1 MAEDVD
7 NYDWGDDPF
16 AGDIDFDSDFDKA
29 EKHGFLRS
37 FATGFL
43 SGVVE
48 KTVGDTD
55 ARIDTLKMV
64 LPKTWTRAF
73 NTLDQL
79 NRKRRELTRELQGEI
94 HGSMDDLQY
103 LAKRAGDRLQKSFP
117 NKIGEGLI
125 EFSKNDYSSWENT
138 GGNRADNPESMQ
150 SVEDGEVNDVLDQA
164 GVNSL
169 KERETTVDVGN
180 AQIGMMTEIGSRT
193 IGNLNV
199 INQQLIKSNSLLEG
213 ILDYQRRV
221 QARNDSMRLTLAAR
235 SFLTDSKYYKFQ
247 EASNHRIIRELKA
260 ISINS
265 AKSDY
270 EKTSHSQAV
279 RKSIRDSVFTT
290 VKGQFGGVA
299 DYFSERFGKSARS
312 DAVGNIGEIASS
324 LRMAL
329 EMTDGMDF
337 NFGSMMGN
345 AAAGMFIS
353 SLPRLMRSGK
363 AKTALEKLKK
373 RFPEAAKKA
382 EEAYIRLEDLGNVV
396 NYSAANL
403 EGMANTM
410 VDFNKNSYYDEEMTY
425 EDYLDQLTGDQKP
438 MGKYEWKMKT
448 FARNAL
454 NKGSATVLDDMYA
467 SQATQYNL
475 QRRTLKDNFEVQ
487 PWTRQSNRTLNE
499 AIPALLGAIEL
510 SLEKIRTGDDTLKAR
525 SYDYVRGKLIDHK
538 QKTADAFNRTFQQND
553 FRNYADMA
561 LRTANQLDPGK
572 ELTESARK
580 ALAME
585 MANQAD
591 RKKGFSPYNYMDLPH
606 LNPSDAAEIRG
617 LMQRNFGIT
626 DDIFNEFKEGDHV
639 QREAKLTYLPTEGG
653 RELAAKVIDEAI
665 RLGKFAPDL
674 AENIDVARNS
684 GYQDLM
690 KDLGMIKTEYGR
702 ERLDEDKVKALLQ
715 EFINDPEK
723 RITRKDPQA
732 EPYRRTRP
740 FGGPGNPFPTPE
752 PNDAPNGPKP
762 PADEADADKPDE
774 MKETMKALRASMDQV
789 AENTKSTLTDGRS
802 TNIGSFADKL
812 GERVDRTNTQ
822 LETLVALATDRNGI
836 LSKILEAR
844 PLAAEEQMDKEDS
857 AEVKAEKLSILDRLK
872 QTSFKDIFNKGMD
885 NLLKH
890 EPLVLGGLLGGLAG
904 MAIYNPKAAAIAGG
918 GVAVAMAY
926 GKFRS
931 MALARKAMDDQDL
944 YEEGSTE
951 PILEA
956 WKLRRGDYY
965 DMLTKKSID
974 TWDAI
979 TGGVMDLSNNAVI
992 GAKRLA
998 NKLFTEDN
1006 KEVFLSGLDKVR
1018 DMMVKAFKW
1027 FDPVGR
1033 IKGIAGKVATRFY
1046 QMDVYVDG
1054 ESEPALYGN
1063 RFAKGHYYVKDSEGK
1078 FVPINGWNEITGAV
1092 YDKNGSVLITEEEY
1106 DRGLKTSM
1114 GLNINKLGKGA
1125 QTAKKW
1131 GIDLFNK
1138 AKTHALP
1145 YAKNAFD
1152 KGKAHLKAD
1161 YTPIVTAVDR
1171 IYDLLV
1177 EHWGY
1182 ENKRKKDDDDVPTPS
1197 PTPGPNNPPGPFPTP
1212 ASDITNP
1219 VNPAAMDGT
1228 PKESEEDLV
1237 ARRKLLKARRQTPAP
1252 DFVGPLPFRTPN
1264 PEGEPQPETP
1274 KPIITPPTDDAP
1286 PRTWIFRRDYD
1297 DMKKRFPLMT
1307 DKVEEYRKRY
1317 EDHQRELNGKEADK
1331 PAANTQ
1337 DPNRLNSL
1345 ADKENKADAKK
1356 EDQVQDAIIEI
1367 AKNFGYGE
1375 KPGDKE
1381 KQKPKGLFGLIGSM
1395 IGGIATGIGKL
1406 TGFFGSKILWKGL
1419 GNLFKFSM
1427 FGIKLLPKIATG
1439 IGVLGSALITLIK
1452 SGSLGN
1458 AAGDLID
1465 GMRGGDRN
1473 DPARRD
1479 RRNRRRNRPTPGRG
1493 LMGGLGKVGAGLAV
1507 TAGADALID
1516 NGIVD
1521 KDSGMGQVLGYAG
1534 DAVTAWGVGQMAWA
1548 GLRMAG
1554 VGAAAGGLSLG
1565 GIGTAIGAGAAAL
1578 LSAPVVIGAA
1588 IVGGVAWGAWQTVKA
1603 MVPRQYLIRMTQYGL
1618 SDPQGDLAEKLLK
1631 IETMLTDY
1639 VVIGNGKAS
1648 LNQNAP
1654 LEKVIQ
1660 MLVGDIPNK
1669 KGISDTLSWF
1679 NGRFKP
1685 VFMTYMACLDVVKIK
1700 TLTDYDKMRTGD
1712 VYKVAKQTHEAISL
1726 LVPFPYTITA
1736 KFDPENPILDREAT
1750 IIRVNNYLAELKTN
1764 TETGDRLAGID
1775 PVAPVETVKGS
1786 SVEALQQEKVQL
1798 ETKLRDPNAEFEGW
1812 FGKSKAES
1820 RLKDVQGEITKL
1832 NNAYQAGTVIGDIFV
1847 KDMLPDNQ
1855 SVDMLTAIRLA
1866 CYGNEDNIP
1875 WRVEAVLKLERY
1887 CEQFFKVT
1895 GDTAEF
1901 SGQIGDLFAQF
1912 KDAFRAKDN
1921 QAQEWCRWFKDRFLP
1936 VLTNYMIQVNKYRK
1950 GRPGVVW
1957 KTLSVTARYE
1967 IAKALVDSK
1976 IEVVG
1981 GIITTIWYVR
1991 SSPFADSKSPAR
2003 SDKVDKML
2011 QILSEASV
2019 TARLK
2024 DPEMEAGKTN
2034 AQTWANAISPHKTG
2048 GGFTE
2053 KSANVQDASQFK
2065 TARDAMAGGQFSTNG
2080 APAGNTFGLNGA
2092 FKTPENQFGFQP
2104 MTGDSST
2111 DHLDMSG
2118 VSAQQG
2124 KDSGVSVPKKLAE
2137 QLIIRE
2143 MMKQGFTDPRAIA
2156 EMLALTNY
2164 ETGGYKR
2171 TVENMKYSTPEQLMK
2186 TFKEVRSID
2195 QAKQLIAMGEVGIA
2209 NTVYGG
2215 GKGASLGNK
2224 DPGDGYLYRG
2234 RGMVQLTGRANYE
2247 KYGKELGIDLVNHPE
2262 LLSNDPNVMAQVAVA
2277 FFKNSKLLRG
2287 ITEDGDFGKAAAGLN
2302 GGNVLPDMQKR
2313 YALYMEYL
2321 KQIQDKSLGAD
2332 DKFLSENSG
2341 SQTPTEM
2348 YGSTGPSQMQTPP
2361 GYGGGAVTGAP
2372 AYNGGSG
2379 GVGAGAYSG
2388 APTGGDGFANYS
2400 TEGNYTGTGEGSGL
2414 ILKSEETTGG
2424 GAHHPGLEALCKI
2437 IQTRIPGFNR
2447 FTALNDRYHVEK
2459 GSKGLHPKGLAA
2471 DFTLTMGAQG
2481 SQRATAMVI
2490 EIMRGAGLSP
2500 SEYSVINEYMVKTA
2514 IGTGGH
2520 IHAGFKTPG
2529 AAEKFLQA
2537 SGGTQPNGQDTTGAG
2552 GGMVQPT
2559 QQPSSPPAS
2568 DPAADAPVAQPM
2580 GTQAQPRTM
2589 PTPPPPP
2596 VGEPKAPEGVG
2607 EPDDEFEG
2615 KPNFTS
2621 LPLPKDNRGAQPQG
2635 LPEGYEANQR
2645 RNAQAGHDGSAI
2657 NDLLSGLKDLIGQN
2671 AKSDDEV
2678 KQLLAVL
2685 VKTAQEGNNIAKTSG
2700 GASDKD
2706 AYVSMR

>member
-1 MAEDVD
+1 MAEDVG
-7 NYDWGDDPF
+7 NYDWGNDPF
-16 AGDIDFDSDFDKA
+16 EGDIDFDADFDKA
-29 EKHGFLRS
+29 EKHGFIRS

-103 LAKRAGDRLQKSFP
+103 LAKRAGERLQKSFP
-117 NKIGEGLI
+117 NKIGDGLI
-125 EFSKNDYSSWENT
+125 EFSKNDFSSWENT
-138 GGNRADNPESMQ
+138 GGSNADNPESMQ

-180 AQIGMMTEIGSRT
+180 AQIGMMAEIGGRT
-193 IGNLNV
+193 IGGLNV
-199 INQQLIKSNSLLEG
+199 LNQQLVRSNMLLEG

-260 ISINS
+260 ISVNS

-312 DAVGNIGEIASS
+312 DAVGSVGEIASS

-329 EMTDGMDF
+329 EMTEGMDF
-337 NFGSMMGN
+337 NFGNMMGN

-363 AKTALEKLKK
+363 AKEALDKLKK
-373 RFPEAAKKA
+373 RFPEVAKKA
-382 EEAYIRLEDLGNVV
+382 EDAYIRLEDLGNVV
-396 NYSAANL
+396 NYGAANL

-410 VDFNKNSYYDEEMTY
+410 VDFNKNSFYHDEDMTY
-425 EDYLDQLTGDQKP
+425 EDYLDQLEGDAKP

-448 FARNAL
+448 VVRNAA
-454 NKGSATVLDDMYA
+454 NKASSAILDDMYS

-475 QRRTLKDNFEVQ
+475 QRRTLKDNFEAT

-499 AIPALLGAIEL
+499 AIPAMLGAIEL

-525 SYDYVRGKLIDHK
+525 SYDFVRGKLIDHK
-538 QKTADAFNRTFQQND
+538 QKVSDAFNRTFQQND

-561 LRTANQLDPGK
+561 TRTANQLDPNK
-572 ELTESARK
+572 ELTDSARK

-585 MANQAD
+585 MAKQAD
-591 RKKGFSPYNYMDLPH
+591 RKKGFSPYNYMELPH
-606 LNPSDAAEIRG
+606 LNPNDAAEIRG

-626 DDIFNEFKEGDHV
+626 DDIFEEFKEGDHV

-674 AENIDVARNS
+674 ANNIDVSRNS
-684 GYQDLM
+684 GYHDLM
-690 KDLGMIKTEYGR
+690 KEWGMTKTEYGR
-702 ERLDEDKVKALLQ
+702 DRMDEDKIWQLFQ
-715 EFINDPEK
+715 EFVNDPEK
-723 RITRKDPQA
+723 RITRADPQA

-740 FGGPGNPFPTPE
+740 FGGAFPTP
-752 PNDAPNGPKP
+752 DADSAPIGPKP
-762 PADEADADKPDE
+762 TPDVTGPDVPDE
-774 MKETMKALRASMDQV
+774 FQETMKALRTSMDQV
-789 AENTKSTLTDGRS
+789 AENTKSTLLDGRS

-812 GERVDRTNTQ
+812 GERVDRTNAQ

-836 LSKILEAR
+836 LGKILEAR
-844 PLAAEEQMDKEDS
+844 PAAAEGEMDKEDT

-944 YEEGSTE
+944 YEEGSAD

-965 DMLTKKSID
+965 DMLTGKAID

-979 TGGVMDLSNNAVI
+979 TGGVMDLTNNTVI

-1018 DMMVKAFKW
+1018 DLMVKAFKW

-1033 IKGIAGKVATRFY
+1033 IKGLAGKIATRFY
-1046 QMDVYVDG
+1046 QMDVYVNG

-1078 FVPINGWNEITGAV
+1078 FVQIEGWNEITGAV
-1092 YDKNGSVLITEEEY
+1092 YDKNGNVLITEEEY
-1106 DRGLKTSM
+1106 DAGLKTSM

-1131 GIDLFNK
+1131 GLDLFNK
-1138 AKTHALP
+1138 AKEHALP

-1152 KGKAHLKAD
+1152 KGKGALKAD
-1161 YTPIVTAVDR
+1161 YTPIVSAVDR

-1177 EHWGY
+1177 DHWGY
-1182 ENKRKKDDDDVPTPS
+1182 ENKRNKDGDVPTPS
-1197 PTPGPNNPPGPFPTP
+1197 PTPGPNNPPGTGPFPTP
-1212 ASDITNP
+1212 ASDITTS
-1219 VNPAAMDGT
+1219 VNPEAMDGT

-1237 ARRKLLKARRQTPAP
+1237 ARRKLLKLRRATPAP
-1252 DFVGPLPFRTPN
+1252 DFVGPLPFRTPDPDGEVK
-1264 PEGEPQPETP
+1264 PEPSKPEFG
-1274 KPIITPPTDDAP
+1274 PPADDAA
-1286 PRTWIFRRDYD
+1286 PRTWIFKRDYD
-1297 DMKKRFPLMT
+1297 DMKKRFPLMA
-1307 DKVEEYRKRY
+1307 DEVEKYRKRY
-1317 EDHQRELNGKEADK
+1317 EDRQAEMNGEEADK
-1331 PAANTQ
+1331 PADTN

-1345 ADKENKADAKK
+1345 ADKKNKAEEKK

-1367 AKNFGYGE
+1367 AKNFGFGE
-1375 KPGDKE
+1375 KQGDKD
-1381 KQKPKGLFGLIGSM
+1381 KHKPKGLFGLIGGM
-1395 IGGIATGIGKL
+1395 IGGIATGISKL
-1406 TGFFGSKILWKGL
+1406 TGFFGSKILWSGL
-1419 GNLFKFSM
+1419 SNLFRFSM
-1427 FGIKLLPKIATG
+1427 FGIRLLPKIASG
-1439 IGVLGSALITLIK
+1439 IGILGGALITLIK

-1458 AAGDLID
+1458 AAGDLMD
-1465 GMRGGDRN
+1465 RMRGGDPN

-1479 RRNRRRNRPTPGRG
+1479 RRDRRRRRNTPGRRFA
-1493 LMGGLGKVGAGLAV
+1493 GGLGKVGAGLAV
-1507 TAGADALID
+1507 SAGANALMD
-1516 NGIVD
+1516 NGIID
-1521 KDSGMGQVLGYAG
+1521 KDSGMGQVMDMAG
-1534 DAVTAWGVGQMAWA
+1534 TAATIWGVGQM
-1548 GLRMAG
+1548 G
-1554 VGAAAGGLSLG
+1554 VSTLSAL
-1565 GIGTAIGAGAAAL
+1565 GIGTGLGASIMSGLGVAGTAIVGA
-1578 LSAPVVIGAA
+1578 LSAPVLIGAA
-1588 IVGGVAWGAWQTVKA
+1588 VVGGAAYGAYRLVKA

-1618 SDPQGDLAEKLLK
+1618 SDPQGDLAEKLLQ
-1631 IETMLTDY
+1631 IEAMLTDY

-1660 MLVGDIPNK
+1660 ILIGNLSDK
-1669 KGISDTLSWF
+1669 KGVSDTLSWF

-1700 TLTDYDKMRTGD
+1700 TLADYDKVRTGD
-1712 VYKVAKQTHEAISL
+1712 AYKVAKQTHEAISL
-1726 LVPFPYTITA
+1726 LVPFPYTIVG
-1736 KFDPENPILDREAT
+1736 KFDPDNPILDREPT
-1750 IIRVNNYLAELKTN
+1750 IIKVNNYLAELKTN
-1764 TETGDRLAGID
+1764 TETGDRLAGND
-1775 PVAPVETVKGS
+1775 PVEPVETVKGA
-1786 SVEALQQEKVQL
+1786 SVEALQQEKVRL
-1798 ETKLRDPNAEFEGW
+1798 ETQLRDPNTKYEGW

-1820 RLKDVQGEITKL
+1820 RLEDVQGEIAKL
-1832 NNAYQAGTVIGDIFV
+1832 NDAYKAGTVIADIFV

-1855 SVDMLTAIRLA
+1855 PVDMLTAIRLA

-1901 SGQIGDLFAQF
+1901 TGQIGDLFAQF

-1936 VLTNYMIQVNKYRK
+1936 VLTNYMIQVSKYRK

-1976 IEVVG
+1976 VEVVG
-1981 GIITTIWYVR
+1981 GIITTVWYVR
-1991 SSPFADSKSPAR
+1991 SSPFAGSESPAR
-2003 SDKVDKML
+2003 PDKVDKML

-2048 GGFTE
+2048 GGFTD
-2053 KSANVQDASQFK
+2053 KYANTQDASQFK
-2065 TARDAMAGGQFSTNG
+2065 TARDAMAGGQFSTSG
-2080 APAGNTFGLNGA
+2080 APAGNTFGMNGA

-2111 DHLDMSG
+2111 DHLDMTG
-2118 VSAQQG
+2118 VTAQQG
-2124 KDSGVSVPKKLAE
+2124 KDSGVAVPKKLAE

-2224 DPGDGYLYRG
+2224 APGDGYLYRG

-2313 YALYMEYL
+2313 YALYMDYL

-2348 YGSTGPSQMQTPP
+2348 YGNTGPSQMQTPA
-2361 GYGGGAVTGAP
+2361 GYGGGATGAP

-2379 GVGAGAYSG
+2379 GVGAGPYSG
-2388 APTGGDGFANYS
+2388 APVGGEGFANYS
-2400 TEGNYTGTGEGSGL
+2400 TEGNYTNTGAGSGL

-2437 IQTRIPGFNR
+2437 IQSRIPGFNR

-2471 DFTLTMGAQG
+2471 DFTLTMGAPG

-2559 QQPSSPPAS
+2559 QQPGSPPVS
-2568 DPAADAPVAQPM
+2568 EPAAEAPVGQP
-2580 GTQAQPRTM
+2580 QVPPVRTM

-2607 EPDDEFEG
+2607 EPDDEFQG

-2621 LPLPKDNRGAQPQG
+2621 LPLPKDNRTPNPQG

-2645 RNAQAGHDGSAI
+2645 RNAAAGHDGSAI
-2657 NDLLSGLKDLIGQN
+2657 NDLLAGLKDLIGQN

-2700 GASDKD
+2700 SGGDKD
-2706 AYVSMR
+2706 GYVSMR

>member
-16 AGDIDFDSDFDKA
+16 SGDIDFDSDFDKA
-29 EKHGFLRS
+29 EKHGFIRS

-73 NTLDQL
+73 NTLEQL
-79 NRKRRELTRELQGEI
+79 NRRRRELTRELQGEI

-117 NKIGEGLI
+117 NKIGEGLV
-125 EFSKNDYSSWENT
+125 EFSKNDFSSWENT
-138 GGNRADNPESMQ
+138 GGNNADSSDSMQ

-180 AQIGMMTEIGSRT
+180 AQIGMMAEVGGRT
-193 IGNLNV
+193 IGGLNV
-199 INQQLIKSNSLLEG
+199 INQQLVRSNMLLEG
-213 ILDYQRRV
+213 ILDYQRKV

-260 ISINS
+260 IAISS

-270 EKTSHSQAV
+270 EKTTHSQAAK
-279 RKSIRDSVFTT
+279 KSIRDSVFTT

-299 DYFSERFGKSARS
+299 DYFNERFGKSARS
-312 DAVGNIGEIASS
+312 DAVGSIGDIAGS

-337 NFGSMMGN
+337 NVGSMLGN

-353 SLPRLMRSGK
+353 SLPRLMRTGK
-363 AKTALEKLKK
+363 AKAALDKLKT
-373 RFPEAAKKA
+373 RFPEVAKKA
-382 EEAYIRLEDLGNVV
+382 EDAYIRLEDLGNVT
-396 NYSAANL
+396 NYAAANL
-403 EGMANTM
+403 EGMANTL
-410 VDFNKNSYYDEEMTY
+410 VDFNKNSFYHDDDMTY
-425 EDYLDQLTGDQKP
+425 EDYLDQFTGKGKP
-438 MGKYEWKMKT
+438 MGKYEWNMKT
-448 FARNAL
+448 FARNAV
-454 NKGSATVLDDMYA
+454 NKGSGAILDDMYS

-475 QRRTLKDNFEVQ
+475 QRRTLKDNFEVA
-487 PWTRQSNRTLNE
+487 PWTKQNNRTLNE

-525 SYDYVRGKLIDHK
+525 SYDYVRGKLVDHR
-538 QKTADAFNRTFQQND
+538 QKVSDAFNRTFQQND

-561 LRTANQLDPGK
+561 LRTANQLDPKK

-591 RKKGFSPYNYMDLPH
+591 RKKGFSPYNYMELEH
-606 LNPSDAAEIRG
+606 LNPNDAAEIRG

-626 DDIFNEFKEGDHV
+626 DDIFNEFKDGDHV
-639 QREAKLTYLPTEGG
+639 QREAKLMYLPTEAG
-653 RELAAKVIDEAI
+653 REMAAKVIDEAI

-674 AENIDVARNS
+674 AENIDVSGNS
-684 GYQDLM
+684 GYYDLM
-690 KDLGMIKTEYGR
+690 KEWGMIKTEHGR
-702 ERLDEDKVKALLQ
+702 DRLDEDKVKDLLK
-715 EFINDPEK
+715 EFINDPSK
-723 RITRKDPQA
+723 RITRADPQA
-732 EPYRRTRP
+732 EPYRRTRS
-740 FGGPGNPFPTPE
+740 FGGPFPTPE
-752 PNDAPNGPKP
+752 PESAPIGPKATPDVTGPDAP
-762 PADEADADKPDE
+762 DEFQ
-774 MKETMKALRASMDQV
+774 ETMKSLKASMEQV
-789 AENTKSTLTDGRS
+789 SENTKSTLLDGRS
-802 TNIGSFADKL
+802 TNIGSFVDKL

-822 LETLVALATDRNGI
+822 LETLVTLATDRNGT
-836 LSKILEAR
+836 LTKILEAR
-844 PLAAEEQMDKEDS
+844 GTSSEEKMTKEE
-857 AEVKAEKLSILDRLK
+857 ANEIKAEKLSILDRLK
-872 QTSFKDIFNKGMD
+872 QTSFKDMFNKGMD
-885 NLLKH
+885 TLLKH

-944 YEEGSTE
+944 YEEGSDV

-965 DMLTKKSID
+965 DMLTGKSID

-979 TGGVMDLSNNAVI
+979 TGAVSDLSNNTVI

-1006 KEVFLSGLDKVR
+1006 KEVFLTGLSKVR
-1018 DMMVKAFKW
+1018 ELMMKAFKW
-1027 FDPVGR
+1027 FDPIGR
-1033 IKGIAGKVATRFY
+1033 VKGIAGKIAERFY

-1063 RFAKGHYYVKDSEGK
+1063 RFGKGHYYVKDSEGK

-1106 DRGLKTSM
+1106 DRGLRTSM
-1114 GLNINKLGKGA
+1114 GLNVNKLGKGA
-1125 QTAKKW
+1125 RTAKKW

-1138 AKTHALP
+1138 AKEHAMP
-1145 YAKNAFD
+1145 WAKKTLN
-1152 KGKAHLKAD
+1152 KGKEHFRAD

-1177 EHWGY
+1177 KHWGY
-1182 ENKRKKDDDDVPTPS
+1182 PNERGDDPTPTPS
-1197 PTPGPNNPPGPFPTP
+1197 NTPGPHNPPGPVPFPTP
-1212 ASDITNP
+1212 ESDITQP

-1237 ARRKLLKARRQTPAP
+1237 ARRKLLKLRRQTPAP
-1252 DFVGPLPFRTPN
+1252 NFVGPLPFKTPN
-1264 PEGEPQPETP
+1264 PEGEPQPEAA
-1274 KPIITPPTDDAP
+1274 KPIFTPVDPDAP

-1297 DMKKRFPLMT
+1297 DMKKRYPHMT

-1331 PAANTQ
+1331 PSADTK
-1337 DPNRLNSL
+1337 DPTRLNSL
-1345 ADKENKADAKK
+1345 ADKENKAEAKK
-1356 EDQVQDAIIEI
+1356 EDQVQDAIITI
-1367 AKNFGYGE
+1367 AKNFGFGE
-1375 KPGDKE
+1375 KPGDKTKE
-1381 KQKPKGLFGLIGSM
+1381 KPKGLFALIGSM

-1406 TGFFGSKILWKGL
+1406 TGFFGSKILWSGL
-1419 GNLFKFSM
+1419 SNLFKFSL
-1427 FGIKLLPKIATG
+1427 FGIRTLPKIATG
-1439 IGVLGSALITLIK
+1439 IGAISSAIMTLIQ
-1452 SGSLGN
+1452 SRSLGN
-1458 AAGDLID
+1458 AAGDLMD
-1465 GMRGGDRN
+1465 GMRGGEGRN
-1473 DPARRD
+1473 PGRNER
-1479 RRNRRRNRPTPGRG
+1479 RRNRRQRNSPGRG
-1493 LMGGLGKVGAGLAV
+1493 FGGGLGKLGAGLAIS
-1507 TAGADALID
+1507 AGANAMMDS
-1516 NGIVD
+1516 GIID
-1521 KDSGMGQVLGYAG
+1521 KDSGMGQAMDMAG
-1534 DAVTAWGVGQMAWA
+1534 DAASIWGVGQMAWSA
-1548 GLRMAG
+1548 LRLAG
-1554 VGAAAGGLSLG
+1554 VGAAGAGLGLG
-1565 GIGTAIGAGAAAL
+1565 GIGAAIGTGIAGL
-1578 LSAPVVIGAA
+1578 LSAPVIIGGA
-1588 IVGGVAWGAWQTVKA
+1588 IVGGVAYGAWQTVKA

-1618 SDPQGDLAEKLLK
+1618 SDPQGDLADKLLQ
-1631 IETMLTDY
+1631 IEEMLTDY

-1648 LNQNAP
+1648 LSKDAP

-1660 MLVGDIPNK
+1660 LLVGNIADR

-1700 TLTDYDKMRTGD
+1700 TLKEYDKTRTGN
-1712 VYKVAKQTHEAISL
+1712 VYRVAKQAHEAISL

-1736 KFDPENPILDREAT
+1736 KFDPDNPILDREAT
-1750 IIRVNNYLAELKTN
+1750 IIKVNNYLAELKSN

-1775 PVAPVETVKGS
+1775 PVQPVETVKGA
-1786 SVEALQQEKVQL
+1786 SVESLQQEKVQL
-1798 ETKLRDPNAEFEGW
+1798 ESKLRDPNAEFEGW
-1812 FGKSKAES
+1812 FGKSKAED
-1820 RLKDVQGEITKL
+1820 RLKEVQGEISKL
-1832 NNAYQAGTVIGDIFV
+1832 NDAYKAGTVIGDIFV
-1847 KDMLPDNQ
+1847 KDMLPDNRPI
-1855 SVDMLTAIRLA
+1855 DMLTAIRLA
-1866 CYGNEDNIP
+1866 AYGNEDNIP

-1887 CEQFFKVT
+1887 CEQYFKVT
-1895 GDTAEF
+1895 GETAEF
-1901 SGQIGDLFAQF
+1901 TGQIGDLFAQF

-1921 QAQEWCRWFKDRFLP
+1921 QAHDWCLWFKDRFLP
-1936 VLTNYMIQVNKYRK
+1936 VLTNYMIQTNKYRK

-1967 IAKALVDSK
+1967 IAKALVETKVETGSGL
-1976 IEVVG
+1976 VATV
-1981 GIITTIWYVR
+1981 WYVR
-1991 SSPFADSKSPAR
+1991 ASPFDGTKSPGR

-2053 KSANVQDASQFK
+2053 KYANTQDASQFQ
-2065 TARDAMAGGQFSTNG
+2065 TARDAMNGGQFSTSG

-2104 MTGDSST
+2104 MAGDSST

-2224 DPGDGYLYRG
+2224 APGDGYLYRG

-2247 KYGKELGIDLVNHPE
+2247 KYGKELGIDLVNKPE

-2313 YALYMEYL
+2313 YALYMDYL
-2321 KQIQDKSLGAD
+2321 KQIQDKTLGAD
-2332 DKFLSENSG
+2332 DKYLTENSG

-2348 YGSTGPSQMQTPP
+2348 YGSAGPSEMKTPES
-2361 GYGGGAVTGAP
+2361 YGGGVTGAP
-2372 AYNGGSG
+2372 AYNGGPAG
-2379 GVGAGAYSG
+2379 GVGGGAYSG
-2388 APTGGDGFANYS
+2388 TPQGGGDFANYG
-2400 TEGNYTGTGEGSGL
+2400 TEGNYTNTGAGSGL
-2414 ILKSEETTGG
+2414 LLKSEETTGG

-2437 IQTRIPGFNR
+2437 IQARIPGFKQW
-2447 FTALNDRYHVEK
+2447 TALNDRYHVEK

-2481 SQRATAMVI
+2481 SQRAVAMVI

-2537 SGGTQPNGQDTTGAG
+2537 SGGAQTNGEDTTAG
-2552 GGMVQPT
+2552 SGGMVQPN
-2559 QQPSSPPAS
+2559 QQPQTPPAS
-2568 DPAADAPVAQPM
+2568 EPAAETSAPQPQA
-2580 GTQAQPRTM
+2580 TQQPRTM

-2607 EPDDEFEG
+2607 EPDNEFQG

-2645 RNAQAGHDGSAI
+2645 RNAAAGHDGSAL
-2657 NDLLSGLKDLIGQN
+2657 NDLLVGLKDLIGQN
-2671 AKSDDEV
+2671 AKPDDEV

-2685 VKTAQEGNNIAKTSG
+2685 VKTAQEGNDIAKKAG
-2700 GASDKD
+2700 GGGDKD
-2706 AYVSMR
+2706 GYVSMN

>member
-1 MAEDVD
+1 MAEDLD

-16 AGDIDFDSDFDKA
+16 SGDIDFDSDFDKA
-29 EKHGFLRS
+29 EKHGFIRS

-48 KTVGDTD
+48 RTVGDTD

-79 NRKRRELTRELQGEI
+79 NRKRREITRELQGEI

-103 LAKRAGDRLQKSFP
+103 LAKRAGERLQKSFP

-138 GGNRADNPESMQ
+138 GGNNADSSDSMQ

-193 IGNLNV
+193 IGGLNV
-199 INQQLIKSNSLLEG
+199 ISQQLGRSNILLEG
-213 ILDYQRRV
+213 ILDYQRKV

-260 ISINS
+260 IALNS

-270 EKTSHSQAV
+270 EKTTHSQAAK
-279 RKSIRDSVFTT
+279 KSIRDSVFTT
-290 VKGQFGGVA
+290 VKGQFGGIA

-312 DAVGNIGEIASS
+312 DAVGGVGEIASS

-329 EMTDGMDF
+329 EMTEGMDF
-337 NFGSMMGN
+337 NFGNMLGG

-363 AKTALEKLKK
+363 AKDALAKLKK

-396 NYSAANL
+396 NYGAANL
-403 EGMANTM
+403 EGMANTL
-410 VDFNKNSYYDEEMTY
+410 VDFNKNSYYDEDITY
-425 EDYLDQLTGDQKP
+425 EDYLDQHTGDDEP
-438 MGKYEWKMKT
+438 MGKYEWTMKT
-448 FARNAL
+448 FARNAT
-454 NKGSATVLDDMYA
+454 NKASGAVLDDMYA

-475 QRRTLKDNFEVQ
+475 QRRSLKDNFEVA
-487 PWTRQSNRTLNE
+487 PWTRQNNRTLNE

-525 SYDYVRGKLIDHK
+525 SYDYVRGKLVDHK
-538 QKTADAFNRTFQQND
+538 QRVSDAFNRTFQQND

-561 LRTANQLDPGK
+561 LRTANQLDPNK

-580 ALAME
+580 ALALE

-591 RKKGFSPYNYMDLPH
+591 KKKGFSPYNYMELGH

-617 LMQRNFGIT
+617 IMQRNFGIT

-639 QREAKLTYLPTEGG
+639 QREAKLAYLPTEGG

-674 AENIDVARNS
+674 ATNIDVSRNS
-684 GYQDLM
+684 GYHDLM
-690 KDLGMIKTEYGR
+690 KDMGMIKTEYGR
-702 ERLDEDKVKALLQ
+702 DRMDEEKIKGLLQ

-723 RITRKDPQA
+723 RITRPDPQP

-740 FGGPGNPFPTPE
+740 FGGAFPTPE
-752 PNDAPNGPKP
+752 PDDAPIGPKVGP
-762 PADEADADKPDE
+762 EAKDPDAPDE
-774 MKETMKALRASMDQV
+774 FQETLKAMRASMDQV
-789 AENTKSTLTDGRS
+789 AENTKSTLLDGRS
-802 TNIGSFADKL
+802 ANIGSYVDKL
-812 GERVDRTNTQ
+812 GERIDRTNAQ
-822 LETLVALATDRNGI
+822 LETLVTLATDRNGT
-836 LSKILEAR
+836 LLKILEAR
-844 PLAAEEQMDKEDS
+844 PTTAEDELTEG
-857 AEVKAEKLSILDRLK
+857 EKSEIDNEKRSILDRLK
-872 QTSFKDIFNKGMD
+872 QTNFKEIFNKGMD
-885 NLLKH
+885 TLLKH

-918 GVAVAMAY
+918 GIAVAMAY

-944 YEEGSTE
+944 YEEGADE

-965 DMLTKKSID
+965 DMLTKQSID

-979 TGGVMDLSNNAVI
+979 TGAVMDVTNNTVI

-1018 DMMVKAFKW
+1018 DLMVKAFKW

-1033 IKGIAGKVATRFY
+1033 VKGIAGKVAERFY
-1046 QMDVYVDG
+1046 QMDVYING

-1063 RFAKGHYYVKDSEGK
+1063 RFGKGHYYVKDSEGK

-1092 YDKNGSVLITEEEY
+1092 YDKNGNVLITEEEY
-1106 DRGLKTSM
+1106 DAGLTTSM

-1131 GIDLFNK
+1131 GLDLFNK
-1138 AKTHALP
+1138 AKDHAAP
-1145 YAKNAFD
+1145 WAKNAFD
-1152 KGKAHLKAD
+1152 KGKGALRAD

-1171 IYDLLV
+1171 IYDLMV
-1177 EHWGY
+1177 KHWGY
-1182 ENKRKKDDDDVPTPS
+1182 ENERNKGEDETPTPS
-1197 PTPGPNNPPGPFPTP
+1197 PTPGPHNPPGSGPFPTP

-1219 VNPAAMDGT
+1219 VNPEAMDGT

-1237 ARRKLLKARRQTPAP
+1237 ARRKLLKLRRQTPAP
-1252 DFVGPLPFRTPN
+1252 DFVGPLPFRTPT
-1264 PEGEPQPETP
+1264 PEGEPQPEEE

-1286 PRTWIFRRDYD
+1286 PRTWIFKRDYD

-1317 EDHQRELNGKEADK
+1317 EERQREMNGKEADK
-1331 PAANTQ
+1331 PAADST
-1337 DPNRLNSL
+1337 DPTRLNSL
-1345 ADKENKADAKK
+1345 ADKENKAEAKK

-1367 AKNFGYGE
+1367 AKNFGFGAKE
-1375 KPGDKE
+1375 GDKD
-1381 KQKPKGLFGLIGSM
+1381 KHKPKGLFGLIGGM
-1395 IGGIATGIGKL
+1395 IGGIATGISKL
-1406 TGFFGSKILWKGL
+1406 TSFFGSKILWSGL
-1419 GNLFKFSM
+1419 GNLFKFSL
-1427 FGIKLLPKIATG
+1427 FGIRLLPKIATG

-1458 AAGDLID
+1458 AAGDLMD
-1465 GMRGGDRN
+1465 GMRGGERDNPGRN
-1473 DPARRD
+1473 ER
-1479 RRNRRRNRPTPGRG
+1479 RRNRRTRNTPGRG
-1493 LMGGLGKVGAGLAV
+1493 MMGGVGKIGLGLGVA
-1507 TAGADALID
+1507 AGADALMD
-1516 NGIVD
+1516 SGIVD
-1521 KDSGMGQVLGYAG
+1521 KDSGMGQVMGYAG
-1534 DAVTAWGVGQMAWA
+1534 DAVTAWGVGQLAWN

-1554 VGAAAGGLSLG
+1554 VGAALGGLG
-1565 GIGTAIGAGAAAL
+1565 GTGIGATIATGVGAL

-1588 IVGGVAWGAWQTVKA
+1588 IVGGAAYGAYRLVKA

-1618 SDPQGDLAEKLLK
+1618 SDPQGDLADKLLQ

-1648 LNQNAP
+1648 LNRNAP
-1654 LEKVIQ
+1654 LEQVIQ
-1660 MLVGDIPNK
+1660 MLVGNIPNK
-1669 KGISDTLSWF
+1669 QGVSDTLSWF

-1700 TLTDYDKMRTGD
+1700 TLTDYDKIRTGD

-1736 KFDPENPILDREAT
+1736 KFDPDNPILDREAT
-1750 IIRVNNYLAELKTN
+1750 IIKVNNYLAELKTN
-1764 TETGDRLAGID
+1764 TETGDRLAGND

-1798 ETKLRDPNAEFEGW
+1798 ESKLRDPNAEFEGW
-1812 FGKSKAES
+1812 FGKRKAES
-1820 RLKDVQGEITKL
+1820 RLSEVQGEITKL
-1832 NNAYQAGTVIGDIFV
+1832 NNTYQAGTVIGDIFV

-1901 SGQIGDLFAQF
+1901 TGQIGDLFAQF

-1921 QAQEWCRWFKDRFLP
+1921 QASEWCLWFKDRFLP
-1936 VLTNYMIQVNKYRK
+1936 VLTNYMIQVSKYRK

-1976 IEVVG
+1976 IEAVG

-1991 SSPFADSKSPAR
+1991 ASPFADSKSPAR
-2003 SDKVDKML
+2003 PDKVDKML

-2034 AQTWANAISPHKTG
+2034 AQSWANAISPHKTG
-2048 GGFTE
+2048 GGFTD
-2053 KSANVQDASQFK
+2053 KYANTQSADQFK
-2065 TARDAMAGGQFSTNG
+2065 TARDAMNGGQFSTNG

-2118 VSAQQG
+2118 VTAQQG
-2124 KDSGVSVPKKLAE
+2124 KDSGVAVPKKLAE

-2224 DPGDGYLYRG
+2224 APGDGYLYRG

-2313 YALYMEYL
+2313 YALYMDYL
-2321 KQIQDKSLGAD
+2321 KQIQSNTLGAD

-2348 YGSTGPSQMQTPP
+2348 YGNTGPSQMQTPAT
-2361 GYGGGAVTGAP
+2361 YSGGATGAP

-2379 GVGAGAYSG
+2379 GVGASPYSG
-2388 APTGGDGFANYS
+2388 TPTGGDGFANYS
-2400 TEGNYTGTGEGSGL
+2400 TEGNYTNTGEGSGL

-2437 IQTRIPGFNR
+2437 IQSRIPGFNR

-2471 DFTLTMGAQG
+2471 DFTLTMGAPG

-2537 SGGTQPNGQDTTGAG
+2537 SGGAQPNGQDTTAG
-2552 GGMVQPT
+2552 MGGMVQPN
-2559 QQPSSPPAS
+2559 QQPGSPPPS
-2568 DPAADAPVAQPM
+2568 GEPAADPSTQPQAPQVP
-2580 GTQAQPRTM
+2580 QPRIM

-2607 EPDDEFEG
+2607 EPDDEFQG

-2621 LPLPKDNRGAQPQG
+2621 LPLPKDKREPSPQG
-2635 LPEGYEANQR
+2635 LPEGFEANQR
-2645 RNAQAGHDGSAI
+2645 RNAEAGHDGSAI
-2657 NDLLSGLKDLIGQN
+2657 NDLLAGLKDLVGQN
-2671 AKSDDEV
+2671 AKQDGEI

-2685 VKTAQEGNNIAKTSG
+2685 VKTAQEGNAIAKSTG
-2700 GASDKD
+2700 GGGDKD
-2706 AYVSMR
+2706 GYVSMR

>member
-29 EKHGFLRS
+29 EKHGFIRS

-117 NKIGEGLI
+117 NKIGDGLI
-125 EFSKNDYSSWENT
+125 EFSKTDYSSWENT
-138 GGNRADNPESMQ
+138 GGSNADSTDSMQ
-150 SVEDGEVNDVLDQA
+150 SVEDGEVNATLDQA
-164 GVNSL
+164 GANSL

-180 AQIGMMTEIGSRT
+180 AQIGMMAEIGGRT
-193 IGNLNV
+193 IGGLNV
-199 INQQLIKSNSLLEG
+199 LNQQLSKSNMLLEG

-260 ISINS
+260 IATSS

-270 EKTSHSQAV
+270 EKTTHSQAAK
-279 RKSIRDSVFTT
+279 KSIRDSVFTT
-290 VKGQFGGVA
+290 VKSQFGGIN

-329 EMTDGMDF
+329 EMTEGMDF
-337 NFGSMMGN
+337 NFGSMLGN

-363 AKTALEKLKK
+363 AKTALDKLKK
-373 RFPEAAKKA
+373 RFPDQAKKA
-382 EEAYIRLEDLGNVV
+382 QDAYIRMEDLGNVL
-396 NYSAANL
+396 NYGAANL

-410 VDFNKNSYYDEEMTY
+410 VDFNKNSFYHDEDMTY
-425 EDYLDQLTGDQKP
+425 EDYLDQLTGDAKP

-448 FARNAL
+448 FARNAV
-454 NKGSATVLDDMYA
+454 NKGSGAILDDMYA

-475 QRRTLKDNFEVQ
+475 QRRSLKDNFEVS

-510 SLEKIRTGDDTLKAR
+510 SLEKLRTGDDTLKAR
-525 SYDYVRGKLIDHK
+525 SYDFVRGKLIDHK
-538 QKTADAFNRTFQQND
+538 QKVSDAFNRTFQQGD

-561 LRTANQLDPGK
+561 LRTAKQLDVNKVLSP
-572 ELTESARK
+572 SAEK

-591 RKKGFSPYNYMDLPH
+591 RKKGFSPYNYMELPH
-606 LNPSDAAEIRG
+606 LNPNDAAEIRA
-617 LMQRNFGIT
+617 LMQRNFGVT
-626 DDIFNEFKEGDHV
+626 DEHFNEFKEGDHV

-653 RELAAKVIDEAI
+653 RELAAKVIDDAI

-674 AENIDVARNS
+674 AANIDVSRNS
-684 GYQDLM
+684 GYHDLM
-690 KDLGMIKTEYGR
+690 KDWGMIKTEYGR
-702 ERLDEDKVKALLQ
+702 DRMDEDKIKELLQ

-723 RITRKDPQA
+723 RITRADPQA

-740 FGGPGNPFPTPE
+740 FGGPFPTPDA
-752 PNDAPNGPKP
+752 NDAPIGPKATP
-762 PADEADADKPDE
+762 EVTGPDAPDE
-774 MKETMKALRASMDQV
+774 FQESLKAMRASMDQV
-789 AENTKSTLTDGRS
+789 AENTKSTMLDGRS

-836 LSKILEAR
+836 LGKILEAR
-844 PLAAEEQMDKEDS
+844 PAAAEGQMDKEDT

-885 NLLKH
+885 SLLKH

-944 YEEGSTE
+944 YEEGSAE

-956 WKLRRGDYY
+956 WKLRRGDYH
-965 DMLTKKSID
+965 DMLTGKAID

-979 TGGVMDLSNNAVI
+979 TGGVMDLSNNTVI

-1006 KEVFLSGLDKVR
+1006 KEVFLTGLSKVR
-1018 DMMVKAFKW
+1018 DLMVKAFKW

-1033 IKGIAGKVATRFY
+1033 VKGIAGKIATRFY
-1046 QMDVYVDG
+1046 QMDVYVEG

-1063 RFAKGHYYVKDSEGK
+1063 RFGKGHYYVKDSEGA

-1092 YDKNGSVLITEEEY
+1092 YDKNGNVLITEEEY
-1106 DRGLKTSM
+1106 DAGLKTSM

-1131 GIDLFNK
+1131 GLDLFNK
-1138 AKTHALP
+1138 AKEHALP

-1152 KGKAHLKAD
+1152 KGKGVLKSD
-1161 YTPIVTAVDR
+1161 YTPIVSAVDR

-1177 EHWGY
+1177 KHWGY
-1182 ENKRKKDDDDVPTPS
+1182 ENERDKDGDVPRPS
-1197 PTPGPNNPPGPFPTP
+1197 PVPNGPPGPGPFPTP
-1212 ASDITNP
+1212 ASDITTP
-1219 VNPAAMDGT
+1219 VNPEAADGT

-1237 ARRKLLKARRQTPAP
+1237 ARRKLLKLRRSTPAP
-1252 DFVGPLPFRTPN
+1252 EFVGPLPFRTPN
-1264 PEGEPQPETP
+1264 PEGEAQPETP
-1274 KPIITPPTDDAP
+1274 QPIITPPTDDTP
-1286 PRTWIFRRDYD
+1286 PRTWIFKRDYD
-1297 DMKKRFPLMT
+1297 DMKKRFPLMA
-1307 DKVEEYRKRY
+1307 DEVEKYRKRY
-1317 EDHQRELNGKEADK
+1317 EDRQAEMNGEEADK
-1331 PAANTQ
+1331 PADTN

-1345 ADKENKADAKK
+1345 ADRKNQAEDKK
-1356 EDQVQDAIIEI
+1356 EGQVQDAIIEI
-1367 AKNFGYGE
+1367 AKNFGFGE
-1375 KPGDKE
+1375 KPGDKTKE
-1381 KQKPKGLFGLIGSM
+1381 KPKGLFALIGSM

-1406 TGFFGSKILWKGL
+1406 TGFFGSKILWTGL
-1419 GNLFKFSM
+1419 SNLFKFSL
-1427 FGIKLLPKIATG
+1427 FGIRTLPAIAKG
-1439 IGVLGSALITLIK
+1439 IDVLGGALITLIK

-1458 AAGDLID
+1458 AAGDLMD
-1465 GMRGGDRN
+1465 GMRGGEDVNPGRN
-1473 DPARRD
+1473 DR
-1479 RRNRRRNRPTPGRG
+1479 RRNRRQRNTPKRG
-1493 LMGGLGKVGAGLAV
+1493 MMGGLGKIGAGLAV
-1507 TAGADALID
+1507 TAGADALMD
-1516 NGIVD
+1516 SGIID
-1521 KDSGMGQVLGYAG
+1521 KDSGMGQVMGYAG

-1554 VGAAAGGLSLG
+1554 VGAAGAGLTMG
-1565 GIGTAIGAGAAAL
+1565 GIGTAIATGAGAL

-1588 IVGGVAWGAWQTVKA
+1588 IVGGAAWGAWQVVKA

-1618 SDPQGDLAEKLLK
+1618 SDPQGDLADKLLQ
-1631 IETMLTDY
+1631 IETMLTDF

-1648 LNQNAP
+1648 LSKDAP

-1660 MLVGDIPNK
+1660 MLIGNIADR
-1669 KGISDTLSWF
+1669 KGVSDTLSWF

-1685 VFMTYMACLDVVKIK
+1685 IFMTYMACLDVVKIK
-1700 TLTDYDKMRTGD
+1700 TLTDYDKLRTGD

-1736 KFDPENPILDREAT
+1736 KFDPENPILERETT
-1750 IIRVNNYLAELKTN
+1750 IIRVNNYLAELKSN
-1764 TETGDRLAGID
+1764 TESGDRLAGND
-1775 PVAPVETVKGS
+1775 PVEPVETVKGS

-1820 RLKDVQGEITKL
+1820 RLQDIQGEITKL
-1832 NNAYQAGTVIGDIFV
+1832 NNAYQAGTAIGDIFV

-1855 SVDMLTAIRLA
+1855 PVDMLTAIRLA

-1887 CEQFFKVT
+1887 CEQLFKVT
-1895 GDTAEF
+1895 GETAEF
-1901 SGQIGDLFAQF
+1901 TGQIGDLFAQF
-1912 KDAFRAKDN
+1912 KDAFRAQDD

-1936 VLTNYMIQVNKYRK
+1936 VMTNYMIQVNKYRK

-1976 IEVVG
+1976 IEAVG

-1991 SSPFADSKSPAR
+1991 SSPFADSKSPSR

-2053 KSANVQDASQFK
+2053 KYANTQDASQFQ
-2065 TARDAMAGGQFSTNG
+2065 TARDAMAGGQFSTSG
-2080 APAGNTFGLNGA
+2080 APAGNTFGMNGA
-2092 FKTPENQFGFQP
+2092 FKTPENTFGFQP

-2111 DHLDMSG
+2111 DHLDMTG
-2118 VSAQQG
+2118 VTAQQG
-2124 KDSGVSVPKKLAE
+2124 KDSGVAVPKKLAE

-2215 GKGASLGNK
+2215 GKGASIGNK
-2224 DPGDGYLYRG
+2224 APGDGYLYRG

-2247 KYGKELGIDLVNHPE
+2247 QYGKELGIDLVNKPE

-2302 GGNVLPDMQKR
+2302 GGNALPDMQKR
-2313 YALYMEYL
+2313 YALYMDYL

-2348 YGSTGPSQMQTPP
+2348 YGNTGPSQMQTPA
-2361 GYGGGAVTGAP
+2361 GYGGGATGAP
-2372 AYNGGSG
+2372 AYTGGSG

-2388 APTGGDGFANYS
+2388 TPTGGDGFANYS
-2400 TEGNYTGTGEGSGL
+2400 TEGNYTNTGADSAL
-2414 ILKSEETTGG
+2414 IVKSEETTGG
-2424 GAHHPGLEALCKI
+2424 GTVHPGLEALCKI
-2437 IQTRIPGFNR
+2437 IQSRIPGFQR
-2447 FTALNDRYHVEK
+2447 FTALNDRYHIEQ

-2481 SQRATAMVI
+2481 SQRAVAMVI

-2520 IHAGFKTPG
+2520 VHAGFKTPG

-2537 SGGTQPNGQDTTGAG
+2537 SGGAQVNGQDTTAGA
-2552 GGMVQPT
+2552 GGMVQPN
-2559 QQPSSPPAS
+2559 QQPGSVPPTT
-2568 DPAADAPVAQPM
+2568 DPAAEAPVAQPM
-2580 GTQAQPRTM
+2580 GAPVPQQPRTM

-2596 VGEPKAPEGVG
+2596 VGEPKPPEGVG
-2607 EPDDEFEG
+2607 EPDDEFQG

-2621 LPLPKDNRGAQPQG
+2621 LPLPKDNRGPNPQG

-2645 RNAQAGHDGSAI
+2645 RNAAAGHDGSAV
-2657 NDLLSGLKDLIGQN
+2657 NDILSGLKELVGQQS
-2671 AKSDDEV
+2671 KSDDEV

-2685 VKTAQEGNNIAKTSG
+2685 VKTAQEGNSIAKNTG
-2700 GASDKD
+2700 GGDKGG
-2706 AYVSMR
+2706 YVSMN

>member
-1 MAEDVD
+1 MADDVG
-7 NYDWGDDPF
+7 NYDWGNDPF
-16 AGDIDFDSDFDKA
+16 DGDIDFDSDFDKA

-73 NTLDQL
+73 NTLEQL

-103 LAKRAGDRLQKSFP
+103 LAKRAGERLQKSFP

-125 EFSKNDYSSWENT
+125 EFSQNDYSSWENT
-138 GGNRADNPESMQ
+138 GGNRSDNPESMQ

-164 GVNSL
+164 GVRSL
-169 KERETTVDVGN
+169 QERETAVDVGN
-180 AQIGMMTEIGSRT
+180 ATIGIMTEIGSRT
-193 IGNLNV
+193 IGGMNV
-199 INQQLIKSNSLLEG
+199 LNQQLSRSNLLLEG
-213 ILDYQRRV
+213 ILDYQRKV
-221 QARNDSMRLTLAAR
+221 QARNDAMRLTLAAR
-235 SFLTDSKYYKFQ
+235 SYLTDSKYYKFQ
-247 EASNHRIIRELKA
+247 EASNHRIIRELREIAK
-260 ISINS
+260 NS
-265 AKSDY
+265 GKSDY
-270 EKTSHSQAV
+270 EKTTHSQAAK
-279 RKSIRDSVFTT
+279 KSIRDSVFTT
-290 VKGQFGGVA
+290 VKGQFGGIA

-353 SLPRLMRSGK
+353 SLPRLMRTGK
-363 AKTALEKLKK
+363 AKAALDKLKK

-382 EEAYIRLEDLGNVV
+382 EDAYIRLEDLGNVV
-396 NYSAANL
+396 NYGAANL

-410 VDFNKNSYYDEEMTY
+410 VDFNNGSFYHDDDMTY
-425 EDYLDQLTGDQKP
+425 EDYLDQHTGEGKP

-448 FARNAL
+448 FARNAV
-454 NKGSATVLDDMYA
+454 NKGTSAVLDDMYA
-467 SQATQYNL
+467 STPTQYNL
-475 QRRTLKDNFEVQ
+475 QRRTLKDNFEAQV
-487 PWTRQSNRTLNE
+487 WTRQDNRTLNE
-499 AIPALLGAIEL
+499 VIPALLGAIEL

-525 SYDYVRGKLIDHK
+525 SYDYVRGKLIDHN
-538 QKTADAFNRTFQQND
+538 QKVSDAFNRTFQQND

-561 LRTANQLDPGK
+561 LRTANQLDPNK

-591 RKKGFSPYNYMDLPH
+591 RKKGFSPYNYMELPH
-606 LNPSDAAEIRG
+606 LNPNDAAEIRG
-617 LMQRNFGIT
+617 IMQRNFGIT

-674 AENIDVARNS
+674 ATNIDVSRNS
-684 GYQDLM
+684 GYHDLM
-690 KDLGMIKTEYGR
+690 KEWGMIKTEYGR
-702 ERLDEDKVKALLQ
+702 DRMDEDKIKELFQ
-715 EFINDPEK
+715 QFINDPDK
-723 RITRKDPQA
+723 RMTRPDPA
-732 EPYRRTRP
+732 PEPYRRTRS
-740 FGGPGNPFPTPE
+740 FGNPFPTP
-752 PNDAPNGPKP
+752 DADDTPTVGPKP
-762 PADEADADKPDE
+762 TPDVTGPDKPD
-774 MKETMKALRASMDQV
+774 KFNDTLDALKASMDQV
-789 AENTKSTLTDGRS
+789 AENTKSTLLDGRS
-802 TNIGSFADKL
+802 TNIGSYVDKL
-812 GERVDRTNTQ
+812 GERIDRTNTT
-822 LETLVALATDRNGI
+822 LDALVALATDRNGT
-836 LSKILEAR
+836 LLKILEAR
-844 PLAAEEQMDKEDS
+844 PVAAEGELDKEET
-857 AEVKAEKLSILDRLK
+857 AEVKAEKQSILDRLK

-885 NLLKH
+885 TLLKH
-890 EPLVLGGLLGGLAG
+890 EPLILGGLLGGLAG
-904 MAIYNPKAAAIAGG
+904 MAVYNPKAAAIAGG
-918 GVAVAMAY
+918 GIAVAMAY

-931 MALARKAMDDQDL
+931 LALARKAQDDQDL
-944 YEEGSTE
+944 YEEGADE

-979 TGGVMDLSNNAVI
+979 TGGVMDVTNNTVI

-1006 KEVFLSGLDKVR
+1006 KEVFLTGLSKVR
-1018 DMMVKAFKW
+1018 ELMVKAFQW

-1033 IKGIAGKVATRFY
+1033 VKGIAGKIAERFY
-1046 QMDVYVDG
+1046 QMDVYIAG
-1054 ESEPALYGN
+1054 EDEPALYGN
-1063 RFAKGHYYVKDSEGK
+1063 RFSKGHYYVKDNDGN
-1078 FVPINGWNEITGAV
+1078 FVQINGWNEITGAV
-1092 YDKNGSVLITEEEY
+1092 YDKSGNILITEEEY
-1106 DRGLKTSM
+1106 DSGLRTSM

-1125 QTAKKW
+1125 QIAKKW
-1131 GIDLFNK
+1131 GLDLFNK
-1138 AKTHALP
+1138 AKEHAMP
-1145 YAKNAFD
+1145 WAKKAID
-1152 KGKAHLKAD
+1152 KGKDQFRAD
-1161 YTPIVTAVDR
+1161 YTPIVSAVDR

-1177 EHWGY
+1177 KHWGY
-1182 ENKRKKDDDDVPTPS
+1182 ENERTKGDTDVDGDAPTPS
-1197 PTPGPNNPPGPFPTP
+1197 PTPPPSAPPGPGPFPTP
-1212 ASDITNP
+1212 ASDITTP
-1219 VNPAAMDGT
+1219 VNPADIEGN
-1228 PKESEEDLV
+1228 PKEPEEDLV
-1237 ARRKLLKARRQTPAP
+1237 ARRLRLKLRRQTPAP
-1252 DFVGPLPFRTPN
+1252 DFVGPLPFKTPD
-1264 PEGEPQPETP
+1264 PEGAPQPEP
-1274 KPIITPPTDDAP
+1274 PAPVFTPPDPDADAP
-1286 PRTWIFRRDYD
+1286 PRTWIFKRDYD
-1297 DMKKRFPLMT
+1297 DMHKRFPLMSEE
-1307 DKVEEYRKRY
+1307 VEKYRKRY
-1317 EDHQRELNGKEADK
+1317 EDRQKEMHGEEADK
-1331 PAANTQ
+1331 PADTN

-1345 ADKENKADAKK
+1345 ADMKNKESMEK
-1356 EDQVQDAIIEI
+1356 EEKVQDAIIEI
-1367 AKNFGYGE
+1367 AKNFGFGAE
-1375 KPGDKE
+1375 RGQKE
-1381 KQKPKGLFGLIGSM
+1381 KDRPKGLFAMIGSM
-1395 IGGIATGIGKL
+1395 IGGIASGIGSL
-1406 TGFFGSKILWKGL
+1406 TSFFSSKILWKGL
-1419 GNLFKFSM
+1419 TNLFSFAA
-1427 FGIKLLPKIATG
+1427 FGLRTFPKLLTG
-1439 IGVLGSALITLIK
+1439 IGAIGSGIFALIKAGGIGGGPGGVLG
-1452 SGSLGN
+1452 GLG
-1458 AAGDLID
+1458 
-1465 GMRGGDRN
+1465 
-1473 DPARRD
+1473 
-1479 RRNRRRNRPTPGRG
+1479 
-1493 LMGGLGKVGAGLAV
+1493 GGLGKVGLGMGISHAANAAMEAGY
-1507 TAGADALID
+1507 I
-1516 NGIVD
+1516 D
-1521 KDSGMGQVLGYAG
+1521 KDSGMGQTLDYAG
-1534 DAVTAWGVGQMAWA
+1534 NAVTAVGVGQM
-1548 GLRMAG
+1548 GLTALKWMG
-1554 VGAAAGGLSLG
+1554 IGGGGTTGSMIMTGIRALPALLG
-1565 GIGTAIGAGAAAL
+1565 GI
-1578 LSAPVVIGAA
+1578 LSAPVAIGAA
-1588 IVGGVAWGAWQTVKA
+1588 IVGGTMYNSWQLVKA
-1603 MVPRQYLIRMTQYGL
+1603 MQPRQFLIRMTQYGL
-1618 SDPQGDLAEKLLK
+1618 SDPNGDLAGKLIEIEKLLA
-1631 IETMLTDY
+1631 DF

-1654 LEKVIQ
+1654 LDKVIQ
-1660 MLVGDIPNK
+1660 ILTGTIADK

-1700 TLTDYDKMRTGD
+1700 SLEEYDKQRTGD
-1712 VYKVAKQTHEAISL
+1712 VYKVAKQTHEAITL
-1726 LVPFPYTITA
+1726 LMPFPYTIVA

-1750 IIRVNNYLAELKTN
+1750 IIRVNNYLVELKSNSDTA
-1764 TETGDRLAGID
+1764 DRLAGIE
-1775 PVAPVETVKGS
+1775 PLAPVETVKGS
-1786 SVEALQQEKVQL
+1786 SVEALQQEKVQI
-1798 ETKLRDPNAEFEGW
+1798 ETKLRDPNAEFDGW
-1812 FGKSKAES
+1812 FGRGKAED
-1820 RLKDVQGEITKL
+1820 RLKEVQGEISKL
-1832 NNAYQAGTVIGDIFV
+1832 NEAYKAGTVIADIFV
-1847 KDMLPDNQ
+1847 KDMLPDGKP
-1855 SVDMLTAIRLA
+1855 VDMLTAIRLA

-1887 CEQFFKVT
+1887 CEQYFKVT
-1895 GDTAEF
+1895 GETAEF
-1901 SGQIGDLFAQF
+1901 TGQVGDLFAQF
-1912 KDAFRAKDN
+1912 KDAFRAKDY
-1921 QAQEWCRWFKDRFLP
+1921 QAPTWCLWFKDRFLP
-1936 VLTNYMIQVNKYRK
+1936 VLTNYMIQTNKYRK

-1976 IEVVG
+1976 VEVG
-1981 GIITTIWYVR
+1981 AGLITTIWYVR
-1991 SSPFADSKSPAR
+1991 ASPFLDSQSPDR
-2003 SDKVDKML
+2003 PDKVDKML

-2024 DPEMEAGKTN
+2024 DPELEAGKTN
-2034 AQTWANAISPHKTG
+2034 AQSWANAISPHKTG

-2053 KSANVQDASQFK
+2053 KSANVQDASQYK
-2065 TARDAMAGGQFSTNG
+2065 TNRDAMTGGQFSTNG
-2080 APAGNTFGLNGA
+2080 APAGNTFGPGGV

-2111 DHLDMSG
+2111 DHLDMTG
-2118 VSAQQG
+2118 VQAQQG

-2186 TFKEVRSID
+2186 TFKEVRSLD

-2224 DPGDGYLYRG
+2224 APGDGYLYRG

-2247 KYGKELGIDLVNHPE
+2247 KYGKELGIDLVGKPE

-2313 YALYMEYL
+2313 YALYMDYL
-2321 KQIQDKSLGAD
+2321 KQIQENTLGAD
-2332 DKFLSENSG
+2332 DKFLAENSG

-2348 YGSTGPSQMQTPP
+2348 YGSTGPSQMQTPAS
-2361 GYGGGAVTGAP
+2361 YGNGGATGAP
-2372 AYNGGSG
+2372 AYNGGAAG
-2379 GVGAGAYSG
+2379 GVGASPYSG
-2388 APTGGDGFANYS
+2388 APSGGGSDFANYS
-2400 TEGNYTGTGEGSGL
+2400 EPGNYTNTGAGSGL

-2437 IQTRIPGFNR
+2437 IQSRIPGFQR
-2447 FTALNDRYHVEK
+2447 FTALNDRYHVNK

-2481 SQRATAMVI
+2481 SQRAVAMVI

-2537 SGGTQPNGQDTTGAG
+2537 SGGAQANGQDTTGAG

-2559 QQPSSPPAS
+2559 QQPGGPAPTGE
-2568 DPAADAPVAQPM
+2568 PAAEAPAAQQPQ
-2580 GTQAQPRTM
+2580 TPQPIPQARTM

-2596 VGEPKAPEGVG
+2596 VGEPQAPEGVG
-2607 EPDDEFEG
+2607 EPDDEFLG
-2615 KPNFTS
+2615 RPNLTG
-2621 LPLPKDNRGAQPQG
+2621 LPLPKENRGPSPQG
-2635 LPEGYEANQR
+2635 NPEGYDANQR
-2645 RNAQAGHDGSAI
+2645 RNAEAGHDGSMV
-2657 NDLLSGLKDLIGQN
+2657 NDLLAGLKDIVGQN
-2671 AKSDDEV
+2671 KKSDEEV
-2678 KQLLAVL
+2678 KQLLAIL
-2685 VKTAQEGNNIAKTSG
+2685 VKTAQEGNTIAKAGSG
-2700 GASDKD
+2700 GEKD
-2706 AYVSMR
+2706 GYVSMN

>member
-1 MAEDVD
+1 MAEDLD
-7 NYDWGDDPF
+7 NYDWGSDPF

-43 SGVVE
+43 SGIVE

-103 LAKRAGDRLQKSFP
+103 LAKRAGERLQKSFP

-138 GGNRADNPESMQ
+138 GGNRSDNPESMQ
-150 SVEDGEVNDVLDQA
+150 SVEDGEVNEVLDQA

-169 KERETTVDVGN
+169 QERETAVDVGN
-180 AQIGMMTEIGSRT
+180 ATIGMMTEIGSRT
-193 IGNLNV
+193 IGGLNV
-199 INQQLIKSNSLLEG
+199 LNQQLGRSNMLLEG
-213 ILDYQRRV
+213 ILDYQRKV
-221 QARNDSMRLTLAAR
+221 QARNDAMRLTLAAR
-235 SFLTDSKYYKFQ
+235 SYLTDSKYYKFQ
-247 EASNHRIIRELKA
+247 EASNHRIIRELKQIA
-260 ISINS
+260 LNS

-270 EKTSHSQAV
+270 EKTTHSQAAK
-279 RKSIRDSVFTT
+279 KSIRDSVFTT
-290 VKGQFGGVA
+290 VKGQFGGIA

-312 DAVGNIGEIASS
+312 DAVGNVGEIASS

-353 SLPRLMRSGK
+353 SLPRLMRTGK
-363 AKTALEKLKK
+363 AKAALDKLKK

-382 EEAYIRLEDLGNVV
+382 EDAYIRLEDLGNVV
-396 NYSAANL
+396 NYGAANL

-410 VDFNKNSYYDEEMTY
+410 VDFNKNSFYHDEDMTY
-425 EDYLDQLTGDQKP
+425 EDYLDQHDGKTKP

-454 NKGSATVLDDMYA
+454 NKGTGAVLDDMYA
-467 SQATQYNL
+467 STPTQYNL
-475 QRRTLKDNFEVQ
+475 QRRTLKDNFEAQV
-487 PWTRQSNRTLNE
+487 WTRQDNRTLNE

-525 SYDYVRGKLIDHK
+525 SYDYVRGKLIDHN
-538 QKTADAFNRTFQQND
+538 QKVSDAFNRTFQQND

-561 LRTANQLDPGK
+561 LRTANQLDPKK

-606 LNPSDAAEIRG
+606 LNPNDAAEIRG

-626 DDIFNEFKEGDHV
+626 DDVFEEFKEGDHV
-639 QREAKLTYLPTEGG
+639 QRESKLLYLPTEEG

-674 AENIDVARNS
+674 ATNIDVSRNS
-684 GYQDLM
+684 GYHDLM
-690 KDLGMIKTEYGR
+690 KEWGMIKTEYGR
-702 ERLDEDKVKALLQ
+702 DRMDEDKVKELFQ
-715 EFINDPEK
+715 QFINDPDK
-723 RITRKDPQA
+723 RMTRPDPA
-732 EPYRRTRP
+732 PEPYRRTRS
-740 FGGPGNPFPTPE
+740 FGNPFPTP
-752 PNDAPNGPKP
+752 DADDTTTVGPKP
-762 PADEADADKPDE
+762 TPDVTGPDAPDKFQ
-774 MKETMKALRASMDQV
+774 ETMDALKVSMDQV
-789 AENTKSTLTDGRS
+789 AENTKSTLLDGRS
-802 TNIGSFADKL
+802 TNIGSYVDKL
-812 GERVDRTNTQ
+812 GERLDRTNVQ
-822 LETLVALATDRNGI
+822 LETLVTLATDRNGT
-836 LSKILEAR
+836 LQKILEAR
-844 PLAAEEQMDKEDS
+844 PTAAEGQMDKEDT
-857 AEVKAEKLSILDRLK
+857 AEVKAEKQSILDRLK
-872 QTSFKDIFNKGMD
+872 QTNFKDIFNKGMD
-885 NLLKH
+885 TLLKH
-890 EPLVLGGLLGGLAG
+890 EPLILGGLLGGLAG
-904 MAIYNPKAAAIAGG
+904 MAVYNPKAAAIAGG
-918 GVAVAMAY
+918 GIAAAMAY

-931 MALARKAMDDQDL
+931 LALARKAQDDQDL
-944 YEEGSTE
+944 YEEGADE

-979 TGGVMDLSNNAVI
+979 TGGVMDITNNTVI

-1006 KEVFLSGLDKVR
+1006 KEVFLTGLSKVR
-1018 DMMVKAFKW
+1018 ELMVKAFQW

-1033 IKGIAGKVATRFY
+1033 VKGIAGKIAERFY
-1046 QMDVYVDG
+1046 QMDVYIAG
-1054 ESEPALYGN
+1054 EDEPALYGN
-1063 RFAKGHYYVKDSEGK
+1063 RFSKGHYYVKDNDGN
-1078 FVPINGWNEITGAV
+1078 FVQINGWNEITGAV
-1092 YDKNGSVLITEEEY
+1092 YDKSGNVLITEEEY
-1106 DRGLKTSM
+1106 DSGLRTSM

-1125 QTAKKW
+1125 QVAKKW
-1131 GIDLFNK
+1131 GLDLFNK
-1138 AKTHALP
+1138 AKDHAMP
-1145 YAKNAFD
+1145 WAKNAFD
-1152 KGKAHLKAD
+1152 KGKDKFKAD
-1161 YTPIVTAVDR
+1161 YTPIVTAIDR
-1171 IYDLLV
+1171 IYNLMLH
-1177 EHWGY
+1177 HWGY
-1182 ENKRKKDDDDVPTPS
+1182 EGYVPPTDPDAPIPTP
-1197 PTPGPNNPPGPFPTP
+1197 PAYGPPSPGPFPTP
-1212 ASDITNP
+1212 ESDITTP
-1219 VNPAAMDGT
+1219 VNPADMEGN
-1228 PKESEEDLV
+1228 PKEPEEDLV
-1237 ARRKLLKARRQTPAP
+1237 ARRQRLKLRRQTPDPA
-1252 DFVGPLPFRTPN
+1252 FVGPLPFKTPD
-1264 PEGEPQPETP
+1264 PEGAPQAV
-1274 KPIITPPTDDAP
+1274 PPAPVFTAPDPDADAP
-1286 PRTWIFRRDYD
+1286 PRTWIFKRDYD
-1297 DMKKRFPLMT
+1297 DMHKRFPLMT
-1307 DKVEEYRKRY
+1307 DEVEKYRKRY
-1317 EDHQRELNGKEADK
+1317 EDRQKEMYGEEADK
-1331 PAANTQ
+1331 PADTN

-1345 ADKENKADAKK
+1345 ADKKNKAEEKK

-1367 AKNFGYGE
+1367 AKNFGFGE
-1375 KPGDKE
+1375 DRGKKDKE
-1381 KQKPKGLFGLIGSM
+1381 RPKGLFALVGSM

-1406 TGFFGSKILWKGL
+1406 TSFFGSQVLWKGL
-1419 GNLFKFSM
+1419 TTLFNFGAFGLRM
-1427 FGIKLLPKIATG
+1427 FPKMLTG
-1439 IGVLGSALITLIK
+1439 ITAIGSALFTLIK
-1452 SGSLGN
+1452 SGSLASAG
-1458 AAGDLID
+1458 GDLMD
-1465 GMRGGDRN
+1465 GLRGGERRN
-1473 DPARRD
+1473 PGRNER
-1479 RRNRRRNRPTPGRG
+1479 RRNRRTRNTPGRG
-1493 LMGGLGKVGAGLAV
+1493 MAGGAGKVGLGLAV
-1507 TAGADALID
+1507 SGAAAAAMDSGLI
-1516 NGIVD
+1516 D
-1521 KDSGMGQVLGYAG
+1521 KDSGMGQTIDMAG
-1534 DAVTAWGVGQMAWA
+1534 DVATAWGIGQMGWSAA
-1548 GLRMAG
+1548 RMLG
-1554 VGAAAGGLSLG
+1554 IGAGGLSLG
-1565 GIGTAIGAGAAAL
+1565 GIGTAIGTGVSAILA
-1578 LSAPVVIGAA
+1578 APVAVAGA
-1588 IVGGVAWGAWQTVKA
+1588 IVGDAMWNSWKLVKA
-1603 MVPRQYLIRMTQYGL
+1603 MVPRQFLIRMTQYGL
-1618 SDPQGDLAEKLLK
+1618 SDPQGDLAEKLLQ
-1631 IETMLTDY
+1631 IETLLADY

-1660 MLVGDIPNK
+1660 ILTGTIPDK

-1700 TLTDYDKMRTGD
+1700 SLTEYDKIRTGE
-1712 VYKVAKQTHEAISL
+1712 VYKVAKQSHEAISL
-1726 LVPFPYTITA
+1726 LMPFPYTVVA

-1750 IIRVNNYLAELKTN
+1750 IVRVNNYLVELKSMSD
-1764 TETGDRLAGID
+1764 TGDRLAGIE
-1775 PVAPVETVKGS
+1775 PLTPVETVKGS
-1786 SVEALQQEKVQL
+1786 SVEALQHEKVQI
-1798 ETKLRDPNAEFEGW
+1798 EAKLRDPNAEFDGW
-1812 FGKSKAES
+1812 FGRGKAED
-1820 RLKDVQGEITKL
+1820 RLKEVQGEISKL
-1832 NNAYQAGTVIGDIFV
+1832 NEAYKAGTVIAEIFV
-1847 KDMLPDNQ
+1847 KDMLPDGKP
-1855 SVDMLTAIRLA
+1855 VDMLTAIRLA

-1895 GDTAEF
+1895 GETAEF
-1901 SGQIGDLFAQF
+1901 TGQVGDLFAQF
-1912 KDAFRAKDN
+1912 KDAFRAKDY
-1921 QAQEWCRWFKDRFLP
+1921 QAPTWCLWFKDRFLP
-1936 VLTNYMIQVNKYRK
+1936 VLTNYMIQTNKYRK

-1976 IEVVG
+1976 VEVG
-1981 GIITTIWYVR
+1981 RGIITTVWYVR
-1991 SSPFADSKSPAR
+1991 ASPFLDSQSPDR

-2024 DPEMEAGKTN
+2024 DPELEAGKTN
-2034 AQTWANAISPHKTG
+2034 AQSWANAISPHKTG
-2048 GGFTE
+2048 GGFTD
-2053 KSANVQDASQFK
+2053 KAANVQDASQFK
-2065 TARDAMAGGQFSTNG
+2065 TAREAMAGGQFSTNG
-2080 APAGNTFGLNGA
+2080 APAGNTFGPGGV

-2118 VSAQQG
+2118 VTAQQG

-2186 TFKEVRSID
+2186 TFKEVRSLD

-2224 DPGDGYLYRG
+2224 APGDGYLYRG

-2247 KYGKELGIDLVNHPE
+2247 KYGKLLGIDLVNHPE
-2262 LLSNDPNVMAQVAVA
+2262 LLSTDPNVMAQVAVA
-2277 FFKNSKLLRG
+2277 FFKESKLLRG

-2302 GGNVLPDMQKR
+2302 GGNALPDMQKR
-2313 YALYMEYL
+2313 YALYMDYL
-2321 KQIQDKSLGAD
+2321 KQIQSNTLGAD
-2332 DKFLSENSG
+2332 DKFLAENSG

-2348 YGSTGPSQMQTPP
+2348 YGSTGPSQMQTPA
-2361 GYGGGAVTGAP
+2361 GYGGGATGAP
-2372 AYNGGSG
+2372 AYNGGAAG
-2379 GVGAGAYSG
+2379 GVGASPYSG
-2388 APTGGDGFANYS
+2388 APSGGGDFANYS
-2400 TEGNYTGTGEGSGL
+2400 DPGNYTNTGAGSGL

-2437 IQTRIPGFNR
+2437 IQSRIPGFQR
-2447 FTALNDRYHVEK
+2447 FTALNDRYHVNK

-2481 SQRATAMVI
+2481 SQRAVAMVI
-2490 EIMRGAGLSP
+2490 EILRGAGLSP

-2537 SGGTQPNGQDTTGAG
+2537 SGGAQANGQDTTGAG

-2559 QQPSSPPAS
+2559 QQPGGPAPAGEPAVET
-2568 DPAADAPVAQPM
+2568 PAAQPQ
-2580 GTQAQPRTM
+2580 TPQVPQPRVM
-2589 PTPPPPP
+2589 PAPPPPP

-2607 EPDDEFEG
+2607 EPDDEFLG
-2615 KPNFTS
+2615 KPNFTG
-2621 LPLPKDNRGAQPQG
+2621 LPLPKENRSPSPQG
-2635 LPEGYEANQR
+2635 NPEGYDANQR
-2645 RNAQAGHDGSAI
+2645 RNAEAGHDGSVV
-2657 NDLLSGLKDLIGQN
+2657 NDLLAGLKDIVGQN
-2671 AKSDDEV
+2671 KKTDDEV
-2678 KQLLAVL
+2678 KQLLAIL
-2685 VKTAQEGNNIAKTSG
+2685 VKTAQEGNNIAKNAG
-2700 GASDKD
+2700 GGEKD
-2706 AYVSMR
+2706 GYVSMN

>member
-1 MAEDVD
+1 MAEDLN

-16 AGDIDFDSDFDKA
+16 SGDIDFDSDFDKA
-29 EKHGFLRS
+29 EKHGFIRS

-79 NRKRRELTRELQGEI
+79 NRKRREITRELQGEI

-103 LAKRAGDRLQKSFP
+103 LAKRAGERLQKSFP
-117 NKIGEGLI
+117 NKIGDGLI
-125 EFSKNDYSSWENT
+125 EFSKTDYSSWENT
-138 GGNRADNPESMQ
+138 SGSNADSSDSMQ

-180 AQIGMMTEIGSRT
+180 AQIGMMAEVGGRT
-193 IGNLNV
+193 IGGLNV
-199 INQQLIKSNSLLEG
+199 INQQLGRSNILLEG
-213 ILDYQRRV
+213 ILDYQRKV

-260 ISINS
+260 ITLNS

-270 EKTSHSQAV
+270 EKTTHSQAAK
-279 RKSIRDSVFTT
+279 KSIRDSVFTT
-290 VKGQFGGVA
+290 VKGQFGGIA

-312 DAVGNIGEIASS
+312 DAVSNIGEIAGS

-329 EMTDGMDF
+329 EMTEGMDF
-337 NFGSMMGN
+337 NFGNMLGG

-363 AKTALEKLKK
+363 AKTALDKLKK

-396 NYSAANL
+396 NYGAANL

-410 VDFNKNSYYDEEMTY
+410 VDFNKNNYYDDEMTY
-425 EDYLDQLTGDQKP
+425 EDYLDQLTGDAKP

-454 NKGSATVLDDMYA
+454 NKGSGAVLDDMYA

-475 QRRTLKDNFEVQ
+475 QRRSLKDNFEVA

-525 SYDYVRGKLIDHK
+525 SYDYVRGKLVDHK
-538 QKTADAFNRTFQQND
+538 QKVSDAFNRTFQQND

-561 LRTANQLDPGK
+561 LRTANQLDPNK

-591 RKKGFSPYNYMDLPH
+591 KKKGFSPYNYMELPH
-606 LNPSDAAEIRG
+606 LNPNDAAEIRG
-617 LMQRNFGIT
+617 IMQRNFGIT

-674 AENIDVARNS
+674 AANIDVSRNS
-684 GYQDLM
+684 GYHDVM
-690 KDLGMIKTEYGR
+690 KDWGMIKTEYGR
-702 ERLDEDKVKALLQ
+702 DRMDEDKIKELLQ
-715 EFINDPEK
+715 EFIDNPEK
-723 RITRKDPQA
+723 RITRPEPQA
-732 EPYRRTRP
+732 EAYRRTRP
-740 FGGPGNPFPTPE
+740 FGGPFPTP
-752 PNDAPNGPKP
+752 DADNAPIGPKATP
-762 PADEADADKPDE
+762 GATGPDKPDE
-774 MKETMKALRASMDQV
+774 FQETMKALRASMDQV
-789 AENTKSTLTDGRS
+789 AENTKSTLLDGRS

-836 LSKILEAR
+836 LAKILEAR
-844 PLAAEEQMDKEDS
+844 PTAAEGQMDKEDT

-944 YEEGSTE
+944 YEEGATD

-965 DMLTKKSID
+965 DILSGKAID

-979 TGGVMDLSNNAVI
+979 TGGVRDLTNNTVI

-1018 DMMVKAFKW
+1018 DLMVKAFKW

-1033 IKGIAGKVATRFY
+1033 IKGIAGKVAERFY

-1063 RFAKGHYYVKDSEGK
+1063 RFGKGHYYVKDSEGK
-1078 FVPINGWNEITGAV
+1078 FVPINGWDEITGAV
-1092 YDKNGSVLITEEEY
+1092 YDKNGNVLITEEEY
-1106 DRGLKTSM
+1106 DAGLKTSM

-1138 AKTHALP
+1138 AKDHALP
-1145 YAKNAFD
+1145 YAKKTFN
-1152 KGKAHLKAD
+1152 KGKDALKAD
-1161 YTPIVTAVDR
+1161 YTPIVSAVDR

-1177 EHWGY
+1177 DHWGY
-1182 ENKRKKDDDDVPTPS
+1182 ENKRNKDGDAPTPS
-1197 PTPGPNNPPGPFPTP
+1197 PTPGPNNPPGPGPFPTP
-1212 ASDITNP
+1212 ASDITTP
-1219 VNPAAMDGT
+1219 VNPEAMDGT
-1228 PKESEEDLV
+1228 PKESEEDLI
-1237 ARRKLLKARRQTPAP
+1237 ARRKLLKLRRGTPAP
-1252 DFVGPLPFRTPN
+1252 DFVGPLPFRTPR
-1264 PEGEPQPETP
+1264 PEGEAQPEAT
-1274 KPIITPPTDDAP
+1274 KPVFGPTDDDAP
-1286 PRTWIFRRDYD
+1286 PRTWIFKRDYD
-1297 DMKKRFPLMT
+1297 DMKKRFPLMA
-1307 DKVEEYRKRY
+1307 DEVEKYRKRY
-1317 EDHQRELNGKEADK
+1317 EDRQAEMNGEEADK
-1331 PAANTQ
+1331 PADTN

-1345 ADKENKADAKK
+1345 ADKKNKAEEKK

-1367 AKNFGYGE
+1367 AKNFGFGE
-1375 KPGDKE
+1375 KQGDKD
-1381 KQKPKGLFGLIGSM
+1381 KHKPKGLFGLIGAM

-1406 TGFFGSKILWKGL
+1406 TGFFGSKVLWTGL
-1419 GNLFKFSM
+1419 SNLFKFSL
-1427 FGIKLLPKIATG
+1427 FGIRTLPKIATG
-1439 IGVLGSALITLIK
+1439 IGVLGGALITLIK

-1458 AAGDLID
+1458 AAGDLMD
-1465 GMRGGDRN
+1465 SMRGGEDTNPGRN
-1473 DPARRD
+1473 ER
-1479 RRNRRRNRPTPGRG
+1479 RRNRRQRNTPKRG
-1493 LMGGLGKVGAGLAV
+1493 MMGGIGKVGAGLAV
-1507 TAGADALID
+1507 AAGADALMDSGVI
-1516 NGIVD
+1516 D
-1521 KDSGMGQVLGYAG
+1521 KDSGMGQVMGYAG
-1534 DAVTAWGVGQMAWA
+1534 NAVTAWGVGQLAWN

-1554 VGAAAGGLSLG
+1554 VGTALAGLG
-1565 GIGTAIGAGAAAL
+1565 GSGIGTAIATGVGAL

-1588 IVGGVAWGAWQTVKA
+1588 VVGAAAWGGWQLVKA

-1618 SDPQGDLAEKLLK
+1618 PDPQGDLAEKLLQ
-1631 IETMLTDY
+1631 IEEMLTDF

-1648 LNQNAP
+1648 LSKEAP

-1660 MLVGDIPNK
+1660 LLIGNLSDK
-1669 KGISDTLSWF
+1669 RGISDTLSWF

-1700 TLTDYDKMRTGD
+1700 SLKEYDKIRTGE

-1750 IIRVNNYLAELKTN
+1750 IIKVNNYLAELKAN
-1764 TETGDRLAGID
+1764 TETGDMLAGND
-1775 PVAPVETVKGS
+1775 PVAPVETVKGA
-1786 SVEALQQEKVQL
+1786 SVEALQQEKVKL
-1798 ETKLRDPNAEFEGW
+1798 ETQLRDPNAKYEGW
-1812 FGKSKAES
+1812 FGKSKVET
-1820 RLKDVQGEITKL
+1820 RLNEVQGEISKL
-1832 NNAYQAGTVIGDIFV
+1832 NEAYKAGTVIADIFV

-1855 SVDMLTAIRLA
+1855 PVDMLTAIRLA
-1866 CYGNEDNIP
+1866 AYGNEDNIP

-1895 GDTAEF
+1895 GETAEF
-1901 SGQIGDLFAQF
+1901 TGQIGDLFAQF

-1921 QAQEWCRWFKDRFLP
+1921 QSGEWCLWFRDRFLP
-1936 VLTNYMIQVNKYRK
+1936 VLTNYMIQVSKYRR

-1967 IAKALVDSK
+1967 IAKVLVDSK
-1976 IEVVG
+1976 IEAVG

-1991 SSPFADSKSPAR
+1991 ASPFADSRSPAR

-2034 AQTWANAISPHKTG
+2034 AQSWANAISPHKPG
-2048 GGFTE
+2048 GGFTD
-2053 KSANVQDASQFK
+2053 KYANVQDASQFK
-2065 TARDAMAGGQFSTNG
+2065 TARDAMAGGQFSTGG

-2092 FKTPENQFGFQP
+2092 FKTPENTFGFQP

-2118 VSAQQG
+2118 VTAQQG

-2171 TVENMKYSTPEQLMK
+2171 TVENMKYSSPEQLMK

-2215 GKGASLGNK
+2215 GKGASIGNK
-2224 DPGDGYLYRG
+2224 QPGDGYLYRG

-2247 KYGKELGIDLVNHPE
+2247 KYGQLLGIDLVNHPE

-2277 FFKNSKLLRG
+2277 FFKESKLLRG

-2302 GGNVLPDMQKR
+2302 GGNALPDMQKR
-2313 YALYMEYL
+2313 YALYMDYL
-2321 KQIQDKSLGAD
+2321 KQIQSNALGAD
-2332 DKFLSENSG
+2332 DKFLTENSG

-2348 YGSTGPSQMQTPP
+2348 YSNTGPSQMQTPA
-2361 GYGGGAVTGAP
+2361 GYGGGATGAP
-2372 AYNGGSG
+2372 AYNGGG
-2379 GVGAGAYSG
+2379 GVGTGPYSG
-2388 APTGGDGFANYS
+2388 TPTGGDGFANYS
-2400 TEGNYTGTGEGSGL
+2400 TEGNYTGTGVGSGL

-2424 GAHHPGLEALCKI
+2424 GGHHPGLEALCKI
-2437 IQTRIPGFNR
+2437 IQSRIPGFQR

-2537 SGGTQPNGQDTTGAG
+2537 SGGTQVNGQDTTAG
-2552 GGMVQPT
+2552 MGGMVQPS
-2559 QQPSSPPAS
+2559 QQPGSPPPS
-2568 DPAADAPVAQPM
+2568 GEPAADPSVQP
-2580 GTQAQPRTM
+2580 QVPQVPQPRTM

-2607 EPDDEFEG
+2607 EPDDEFQG

-2621 LPLPKDNRGAQPQG
+2621 LPLPKDKRDPNPQP

-2645 RNAQAGHDGSAI
+2645 RNAAAGHDGSAV
-2657 NDLLSGLKDLIGQN
+2657 NDILKGIKELVGQN
-2671 AKSDDEV
+2671 TRSDEEV
-2678 KQLLAVL
+2678 KQLLAIL
-2685 VKTAQEGNNIAKTSG
+2685 VKTAQEGNSIAKNTSG
-2700 GASDKD
+2700 GGGKD
-2706 AYVSMR
+2706 DYVSMR